1 MKRLAIGLSTFVLL
15 LGAAPAH
22 ATIITYSTP
31 LSGLSEATPNDSP
44 GTGQATVTIDDV
56 LNTMLVDVTFSG
68 LLAPTTAAH
77 IHCCTAVPRE
87 GTVGVATAVPNFPG
101 FPTGVT
107 SGSYNQSF
115 DLLAAGTYNPAFVA
129 SNGASIASARA
140 ALLAG
145 MADGRSYLN
154 IHSVLFPGGEIRG
167 FLAAEAAEVPEPGSM
182 ALFGLGA
189 AGLALWR
196 RRGAAVTRR

>member
-31 LSGLSEATPNDSP
+31 LSGLSEADPNESP
-44 GTGQATVTIDDV
+44 GTGQATVTIDDL
-56 LNTMLVDVTFSG
+56 LNTMLVEVTFSG
-68 LLAPTTAAH
+68 LLSTTTAAH
-77 IHCCTAVPRE
+77 IHCCTLVPRE
-87 GTVGVATAVPNFPG
+87 GTVGVATEVPNFPE

-107 SGSYNQSF
+107 FGSYNRSF
-115 DLLAAGTYNPAFVA
+115 DLLAVETYNPAFVTN
-129 SNGASIASARA
+129 NGGSIESARA

-154 IHSVLFPGGEIRG
+154 IHTILFPGGEIRG
-167 FLAAEAAEVPEPGSM
+167 FLAAEATDVPEPGSM

-189 AGLALWR
+189 AGLTLWR
-196 RRGAAVTRR
+196 RRGAAAKR

>member
-1 MKRLAIGLSTFVLL
+1 MKRLAISLSTFVLL

-22 ATIITYSTP
+22 AAIITYSTP

-56 LNTMLVDVTFSG
+56 LNTMLVEATFSG
-68 LLAPTTAAH
+68 LLSPTTAAH
-77 IHCCTAVPRE
+77 IHCCTLVPRE
-87 GTVGVATAVPNFPG
+87 GTAGVATEVPNFPG
-101 FPTGVT
+101 FPLGVT
-107 SGSYNQSF
+107 SGTYNQSF
-115 DLLAAGTYNPAFVA
+115 DLLATATYNPAFVTN
-129 SNGASIASARA
+129 NGGSVESARA

-145 MADGRSYLN
+145 MAGGQSYLN

-167 FLAAEAAEVPEPGSM
+167 FLTAEATDVPEPASI
-182 ALFGLGA
+182 ALFGLG

-196 RRGAAVTRR
+196 RRGAATQR